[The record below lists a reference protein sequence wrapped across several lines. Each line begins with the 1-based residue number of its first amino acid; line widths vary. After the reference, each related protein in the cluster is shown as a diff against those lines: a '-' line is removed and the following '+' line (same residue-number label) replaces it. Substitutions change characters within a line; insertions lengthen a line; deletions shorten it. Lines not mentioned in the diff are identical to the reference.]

1 MQEGAPLA
9 KTVRINQL
17 FDVYRHLLTDKQRTF
32 LMHYYQEDYSLGE
45 IAEGFAISR
54 QAVYEH
60 IKRAEHALEDYEDK
74 LQILRKQEA
83 RKALLD
89 RLLGEADKVPGDQGR
104 AMAALLRELQ
114 QLDGHAGSGTSPADE

>member
-32 LMHYYQEDYSLGE
+32 LTHYYQEDYSLGE

-60 IKRAEHALEDYEDK
+60 IKRAEHALEEYERK
-74 LQILRKQEA
+74 LQIVRKQEA

-89 RLLGEADKVPGDQGR
+89 RLMEQADSVPGERGK

-114 QLDGHAGSGTSPADE
+114 QLDGHLVAGRTAAGD